1 MFFGV
6 CHRRFGLTYIA
17 ETKILPGLA
26 LEGLL
31 FRNRVVVT
39 LKIYISEYILFFV
52 DVGDETTY
60 AFITGFILLID
71 TCTLQDLGEGFSD
84 FLL

>member
-6 CHRRFGLTYIA
+6 CHRSFGLTYIA

-39 LKIYISEYILFFV
+39 LQIYISEYILFFV

-71 TCTLQDLGEGFSD
+71 TCTLKDLGEGFSD
-84 FLL
+84 FFL